1 MIKKINYL
9 LLFVF
14 LLWFGGFA
22 LFAWR
27 INNFIPDIKTETDA
41 IIALTGGK
49 NRITEAVKVLNSGLA
64 DKLFI
69 SGVGKNI
76 SLNNIQKTQNL
87 TFPESANINI
97 GHQASN
103 TIGNAKETQ
112 IWVKKNNIKSIR
124 LVTSNYHIHRSMIE
138 FKEQIPNLKIIPH
151 PVFSENIEKK
161 WWTSWQTCSLIF
173 KEYNKLLYAYLRTKI
188 N

>member
-1 MIKKINYL
+1 M
-9 LLFVF
+9 
-14 LLWFGGFA
+14 
-22 LFAWR
+22 
-27 INNFIPDIKTETDA
+27 
-41 IIALTGGK
+41 
-49 NRITEAVKVLNSGLA
+49 
-64 DKLFI
+64 

-76 SLNNIQKTQNL
+76 SLDNIQKTQNL

-97 GHQASN
+97 GHLASN

-112 IWVKKNNIKSIR
+112 IWVKENHINSIR
-124 LVTSNYHIHRSMIE
+124 LVTSNYHIYRSMIE
-138 FKEQIPNLKIIPH
+138 FREQIPNLKIIPH

-173 KEYNKLLYAYLRTKI
+173 KEYNKLLYAYIRTKI